1 MSIIQDNFQMP
12 ADAILRKK
20 GKGRYPKYPFSQLE
34 VGQGFTVTGD
44 EKLLSSASALLSNF
58 RNKRPTV
65 EIKVGRTEGA
75 LHFVR
80 EA

>member
-1 MSIIQDNFQMP
+1 MNIIQENFQMP
-12 ADAILRKK
+12 ADAVVRP
-20 GKGRYPKYPFSQLE
+20 KGRGRASKYPFGQLE

-44 EKLLSSASALLSNF
+44 EKLLSSALALLSNF
-58 RNKRPTV
+58 RCKKSGV
-65 EIKVGRTEGA
+65 EITVGRTEGA